1 MNNNRYSHGKKAK
14 AKPRTKCNIRG
25 LTQIAFKSRP
35 SRNTP
40 GCQKKKQQANKHI
53 NEVSKQPYALLSLN
67 LKFPTNVASTT
78 ERYEIRRVRPTLKL
92 QREF

>member
-1 MNNNRYSHGKKAK
+1 MNNNRNSHGKKAT

-40 GCQKKKQQANKHI
+40 GYQKKQQQANKHI
-53 NEVSKQPYALLSLN
+53 NEVSKQPYA
-67 LKFPTNVASTT
+67 
-78 ERYEIRRVRPTLKL
+78 
-92 QREF
+92 